1 MQFDSPCLQEIYYL
15 NLSYLLLIQNIS
27 MRNEHIIHTDINPKL
42 VKVLQ
47 RLPLSKLVSLA
58 ETNQLLI
65 TLKPDI
71 MEQQL
76 DERRIGYNFAPDN
89 SF

>member
-27 MRNEHIIHTDINPKL
+27 RRNEHIIHTDINPKL